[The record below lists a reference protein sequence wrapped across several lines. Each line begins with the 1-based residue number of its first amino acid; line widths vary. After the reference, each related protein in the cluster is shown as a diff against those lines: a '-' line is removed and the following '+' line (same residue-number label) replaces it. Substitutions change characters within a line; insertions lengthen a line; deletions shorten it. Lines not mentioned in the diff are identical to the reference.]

1 MSTAFPKSYTN
12 EVSSEVLRTLNASP
26 FTDHQLAEFGE
37 EATLCEGV
45 PNAEDF
51 LLAVEG

>member
-12 EVSSEVLRTLNASP
+12 EVSSEFLRTLNVST
-26 FTDHQLAEFGE
+26 FTDQQLAEFGE